1 VAKSTKMS
9 TPVTRG
15 ELQQELREFKR
26 ELTQELDRKLES
38 FATKKDLES
47 FATKKD
53 LESFATK
60 KDFESFATKKD
71 LENLTGALLARMD
84 GVGQQ
89 LQADLARHAGALRE
103 WMSTLMAAHD
113 EKYADLPG
121 RVRQLEATAFGDE
134 RR

>member
-38 FATKKDLES
+38 FATKKDLENY
-47 FATKKD
+47 
-53 LESFATK
+53 
-60 KDFESFATKKD
+60 ATKKD

>member
-1 VAKSTKMS
+1 MGKSTKMS

-53 LESFATK
+53 LENY
-60 KDFESFATKKD
+60 ATKKD

-89 LQADLARHAGALRE
+89 LQADLARHAGSLRE

-121 RVRQLEATAFGDE
+121 RVRQLEATVFGDE